1 MLKNLTN
8 YGLLGDKELV
18 ERLTAKPADEELH
31 GYFFNERCRELL
43 KYISTA
49 LLKCDDTRMIVGEL
63 YEFLADN
70 DWAVLRKWKNRD
82 GASLYSYVA
91 RCSINHFM
99 RQNRAEK
106 KRAEKE
112 FVPETPELLEI
123 MNSSIEEEEC
133 ETPPVWKAYEMLN
146 EREREL
152 LRLLI
157 IDGKSTLDAS
167 KELWKY
173 IRSDSDP
180 EKINPKRIQCTL
192 SMAKHRAQ
200 LTLLEK
206 LKSLTSN

>member
-1 MLKNLTN
+1 MLKNLTD

-18 ERLTAKPADEELH
+18 ERLTARPVDEEFH
-31 GYFFNERCRELL
+31 SYFFYERCKELL
-43 KYISTA
+43 TYISTSI
-49 LLKCDDTRMIVGEL
+49 LKCNDTRMIVGEL

-70 DWAVLRKWKNRD
+70 DWAILRKWENKE

-91 RCSINHFM
+91 KCSINHFIK
-99 RQNRAEK
+99 QNKAER

-112 FVPETPELLEI
+112 FVPATPELLEI

-146 EREREL
+146 ERDREL

-157 IDGKSTLDAS
+157 IDGNSTLVAS

-173 IRSDSDP
+173 IRSDSAPDV
-180 EKINPKRIQCTL
+180 INPKRIQCTL

-206 LKSLTSN
+206 LKGLTQN